1 MDVFLLH
8 LAILNYRYINYQEA
22 TIKTKINDIYIYIY
36 MYIYIER
43 EVDVLNFDFYE
54 LFESYIEW

>member
-22 TIKTKINDIYIYIY
+22 TIKTKINDIYIC
-36 MYIYIER
+36 IYIER